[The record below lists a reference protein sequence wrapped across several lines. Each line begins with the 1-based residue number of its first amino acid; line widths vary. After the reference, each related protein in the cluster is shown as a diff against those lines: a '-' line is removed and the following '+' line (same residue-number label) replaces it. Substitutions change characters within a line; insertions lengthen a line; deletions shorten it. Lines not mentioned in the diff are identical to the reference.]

1 MSTLNFGG
9 TGTDP
14 LLPTVP
20 LACILSLARERRAR
34 WHPASPVH
42 LQIAEWVCNLVTSG
56 NLTAGDKLPPERQL
70 AEALAVSRMTLRQ
83 ALEGLQSAGWL
94 TRTLGRRGGAVIA
107 NHRSDVDISN
117 LVGLRAQ
124 LLQSAMTASSR
135 LISATVQVPDDT
147 TRAALR
153 LGPDDTVFDVMRVR
167 FADDVA
173 VVLERSFFPTALF
186 AGLLDL
192 DLTGSMYSIMRRH
205 YALGPVSATQ
215 ELTAIII
222 DPSDAAMLDVAPGS
236 PILGIAR
243 TSIAGNGTPVEF
255 SRDLFRSDTL
265 RVTVSGRV
273 ISVADALSEPS
284 QTSAPQHS
292 PQPNRSGGSTLTG

>member
-1 MSTLNFGG
+1 MSTLNFGE
-9 TGTDP
+9 TDP
-14 LLPTVP
+14 APSTPTVP
-20 LACILSLARERRAR
+20 LACVLSLARERRAR

-42 LQIAEWVCNLVTSG
+42 LQIAEWVCSLVTSG

-83 ALEGLQSAGWL
+83 ALEGLQTAGWL
-94 TRTLGRRGGAVIA
+94 TRTRGRHGGAVIA

-117 LVGLRAQ
+117 LVGLRTQ

-135 LISATVQVPDDT
+135 LISATVQVPDDA

-153 LGPDDTVFDVMRVR
+153 LGPDDTVFDVIRVR

-186 AGLLDL
+186 ADLLDL

-222 DPSDAAMLDVAPGS
+222 DPADAAVLDAAPGS
-236 PILGIAR
+236 PILSIAR

-273 ISVADALSEPS
+273 SSATDSLSEPS
-284 QTSAPQHS
+284 QTSPPHS
-292 PQPNRSGGSTLTG
+292 PPPNRSAGSTLAG